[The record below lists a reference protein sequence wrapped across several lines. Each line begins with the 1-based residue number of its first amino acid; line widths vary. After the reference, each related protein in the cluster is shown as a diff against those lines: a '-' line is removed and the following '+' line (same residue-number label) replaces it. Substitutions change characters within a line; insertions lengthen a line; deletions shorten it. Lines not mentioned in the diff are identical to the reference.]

1 MDPASKDILIIGGAN
16 GAGKTTAARVL
27 LRDYYNLHALLNADE
42 IARQISPQHPE
53 AVSWAAG
60 RVLIERMLRLVE
72 TEESFAFETT
82 CVGKTNL
89 KLLERC
95 RQNGWRISLF
105 YLWLPSPEMAEA
117 RVARRVREGG
127 HNIPVEVTHRRYF
140 AGIRNMRDLYLPL
153 ADTAAIYDNSDQRRI
168 LIAEKESGLQ
178 LRVHDA
184 GRWSRIE
191 ELT

>member
-82 CVGKTNL
+82 CAGKTNL

-95 RQNGWRISLF
+95 RQNGWRVSLF

-127 HNIPVEVTHRRYF
+127 HNIPVEVTRRRYF
-140 AGIRNMRDLYLPL
+140 AGIRNIRDLYLPL
-153 ADTAAIYDNSDQRRI
+153 ADTAAIYDNSGQRRI

-184 GRWSRIE
+184 ERWSRIE